1 MKSRNPNLEQKA
13 RMNKKNPKKTK
24 KKNKKKTKKKYGKN
38 SWTRVIQKIQET
50 NLE

>member
-13 RMNKKNPKKTK
+13 RMNKKIPKKQ
-24 KKNKKKTKKKYGKN
+24 KKNKKKNKKKYGKN